1 MRSAWVLTAALGL
14 VATAACGGG
23 GGGGGGPSTP
33 TPPQASIELTVQ
45 GAVAPAVRLA
55 RGAGSG
61 PTTLALE
68 IRADSLQSL
77 YGLAFDLTYP
87 SGLLRYDGFA
97 EGGFL
102 DGDGASTSLQVARVE
117 AGRLVVGHSRLG
129 DVGTTTGSGLLLT
142 LRFTAVGAGT
152 GSIAFS
158 RNRAFDA
165 EGEEIPGVSWAGA
178 TVRTV
183 L

>member
-1 MRSAWVLTAALGL
+1 MRAAWILTAALGL

-23 GGGGGGPSTP
+23 GGGGGGPTTP
-33 TPPQASIELTVQ
+33 TPPQATVELTVQ
-45 GAVAPAVRLA
+45 GAAAPAIRLA

-61 PTTLALE
+61 STTLALE
-68 IRADSLQSL
+68 IRADSLASV

-87 SGLLRYDGFA
+87 SGLLRYDGVT

-129 DVGTTTGSGLLLT
+129 DVGATTGSGLLLT
-142 LRFTAVGAGT
+142 LRFTAVGPGT
-152 GSIAFS
+152 GSIAFA
-158 RNRAFDA
+158 RNRLFDA
-165 EGEEIPGVSWAGA
+165 DGAEVPGVSWAGG